1 MYLLFQSSPGWAA
14 VGHDVIVALIGASV
28 GIPVA
33 WLNRKKRST
42 VQAEDGRL
50 AAEARNLEIQSIR
63 DLSQELRDTQQDIA
77 AMAEERRKQEEDYRK
92 RAEEHRKQQEFS
104 REQILWNE
112 EVTTLAREAAHAAIN
127 EIQRCVWAIKLR
139 DDAIKEAGIEV
150 NIPPFEQTAHKEIVK
165 YQEFP
170 LPPKRLSE

>member
-14 VGHDVIVALIGASV
+14 VWHDAIVALIAASGTYV
-28 GIPVA
+28 GIWA
-33 WLNRKKRST
+33 KRKRRSS
-42 VQAEDGRL
+42 VKAQDGKLEAET
-50 AAEARNLEIQSIR
+50 RNLAIKGSR
-63 DLSQELRDTQQDIA
+63 DLSQELIDTQHEIA

-170 LPPKRLSE
+170 